1 MVRLAVI
8 GLGIIVYAARLT
20 LLRGVPQD
28 IAPYLMNRPLLSP
41 RRVG

>member
-8 GLGIIVYAARLT
+8 RLGIIAYAVRLT

-28 IAPYLMNRPLLSP
+28 ISP
-41 RRVG
+41 